1 MNQRSGKQVTILL
14 IEQDDETRP
23 LLKQNLHTL
32 GYSVSNE
39 LDEVG
44 AIERIRGS
52 QVKPD
57 LILINQ
63 IHQTTE
69 ASVSMGRRIRRD
81 SDLLEQT
88 PIVIYVDEFEPE
100 LQGQNIQIGQYEY
113 VTYPED
119 GEQLFSLISQLVQ
132 TTDQA

>member
-63 IHQTTE
+63 IQQTTE

>member
-1 MNQRSGKQVTILL
+1 MNQRSGKQITILL

-23 LLKQNLHTL
+23 LLKHNLHTL
-32 GYSVSNE
+32 GYSVANE

-44 AIERIRGS
+44 AVERIRGS

-63 IHQTTE
+63 IQQTTE
-69 ASVSMGRRIRRD
+69 ASISMGKRIRRD
-81 SDLLEQT
+81 SDLSEQT

-100 LQGQNIQIGQYEY
+100 LQGQNIKFGAYEY

-119 GEQLFSLISQLVQ
+119 GEQLFNLISQLVQ